1 MPTGIPKYKIDGLG
15 PSQNTQRLLDSMRDL
30 EERLAAEKRKDRA
43 RALLVHFAQK
53 HGLDATDLRTAAKL
67 VGDRKVGDAPVYT
80 KRGPGPGHG
89 KVKTA
94 QLGPAKTK
102 IGKAIRKARVKLDLS
117 DRAVGAAI
125 GCDGTLVGRWQRGID
140 RVPERY
146 YDKLVEVV
154 KLPKTTFPAPAKA
167 LSNGA
172 AAH

>member
-1 MPTGIPKYKIDGLG
+1 LPTVIPKYKNAGLG
-15 PSQNTQRLLDSMRDL
+15 PSDNTQRLLDSMREL
-30 EERLAAEKRKDRA
+30 EQRLAVEKAKDRA
-43 RALLVHFAQK
+43 RALLLHFAEK
-53 HGLDATDLRTAAKL
+53 HNLGANDLRMAAKL
-67 VGDRKVGDAPVYT
+67 LGDRKVGDAPIFT

-146 YDKLVEVV
+146 YDKLVEVL